1 MLHVF
6 FRSVVLLVMGA
17 ITAGAM
23 AQTTNN
29 AVNNTAKDAA
39 SNSAKPAS
47 ANKPVAKPAPSAVAA
62 PAAARKPEGLSNNQR
77 DLAKQFYSGFLSCEL
92 GKFVILTPD
101 ERTPGYFVLSH
112 KGQQYR
118 VAPVESRTGTL
129 RMEDNR
135 GHAVWIQLPNKS
147 MLMDQKA
154 GVRLADECKSPEQEI
169 VAKSYKTNPPQELLD
184 SLKPGTIEARNAALR
199 AEPPVVTPIQRPQV
213 NPHSTVR

>member
-1 MLHVF
+1 MLQCC
-6 FRSVVLLVMGA
+6 FRSVVCVSLGIASFGVLA
-17 ITAGAM
+17 QPAG
-23 AQTTNN
+23 N
-29 AVNNTAKDAA
+29 AA
-39 SNSAKPAS
+39 STHSNKPA
-47 ANKPVAKPAPSAVAA
+47 AKPAPATT
-62 PAAARKPEGLSNNQR
+62 PAAVNVAQARKPEGLSASQR

-101 ERTPGYFVLSH
+101 ERTPGFFVLSH

-135 GHAVWIQLPNKS
+135 GHAVWIQLPHKS

-154 GVRLADECKSPEQEI
+154 GVRLADECKSPEQEV

-184 SLKPGTIEARNAALR
+184 SLKPGTIEARLATQR
-199 AEPPVVTPIQRPQV
+199 AEPPVVTPIPRTQV
-213 NPHSTVR
+213 NPNSTVR

>member
-1 MLHVF
+1 MLQLC

-23 AQTTNN
+23 AQV
-29 AVNNTAKDAA
+29 VNNTAKETA
-39 SNSAKPAS
+39 SNAVKPAS
-47 ANKPVAKPAPSAVAA
+47 TNKPVAKPAPAPATAASAV
-62 PAAARKPEGLSNNQR
+62 RKPEGLSNNQR

-213 NPHSTVR
+213 NPHSMVR

>member
-6 FRSVVLLVMGA
+6 FRSMVLVVMGA
-17 ITAGAM
+17 ITVGAM
-23 AQTTNN
+23 AQS
-29 AVNNTAKDAA
+29 VNNTVKDST
-39 SNSAKPAS
+39 SNAAKPAS
-47 ANKPVAKPAPSAVAA
+47 ANKPVVKPAPAPASVSAA
-62 PAAARKPEGLSNNQR
+62 PAAARKPEALSNNQR

-184 SLKPGTIEARNAALR
+184 SLKPGSIEARNAAQR

-213 NPHSTVR
+213 NPNSTVR

>member
-1 MLHVF
+1 MVQF
-6 FRSVVLLVMGA
+6 CFRSVVLVAMGV

-62 PAAARKPEGLSNNQR
+62 PAAARKPEALSNNQR